1 MHLHELM
8 TADLG
13 HQLSWDRGKAIA
25 NVRTQTRLL
34 AGGSLRNSQVR
45 AGASDGHR
53 GDVALL
59 SFGGRVG
66 GVDLAEGVGRR
77 DAILETCVCVLG
89 GGGGGYRANNITRL
103 CGTRPA
109 DVGDPVRRA
118 GVRQCCNPVP
128 IRCARTRH
136 GARAVVGPVPATEP
150 RPAGYVRRRV
160 LAGNS
165 SSPVGNRTVCVRVTN
180 YSPPLASWL
189 AWSCVTRGE
198 SWLTIG
204 PRCSS
209 IATRTMALTWGS
221 RPAPS
226 RFSSR
231 LVSGLID
238 IAGCL
243 EVGTDDISGN
253 ERCLLNQAV

>member
-1 MHLHELM
+1 M

-89 GGGGGYRANNITRL
+89 GGGGVIELTTL
-103 CGTRPA
+103 P
-109 DVGDPVRRA
+109 
-118 GVRQCCNPVP
+118 
-128 IRCARTRH
+128 
-136 GARAVVGPVPATEP
+136 
-150 RPAGYVRRRV
+150 
-160 LAGNS
+160 
-165 SSPVGNRTVCVRVTN
+165 VCVEPGLPMWATQ
-180 YSPPLASWL
+180 
-189 AWSCVTRGE
+189 CVE
-198 SWLTIG
+198 
-204 PRCSS
+204 
-209 IATRTMALTWGS
+209 
-221 RPAPS
+221 
-226 RFSSR
+226 
-231 LVSGLID
+231 LVSGSAVTPCRFVARARATVHGPWL
-238 IAGCL
+238 GRCPRL
-243 EVGTDDISGN
+243 NPGRLGTYGD
-253 ERCLLNQAV
+253 EC